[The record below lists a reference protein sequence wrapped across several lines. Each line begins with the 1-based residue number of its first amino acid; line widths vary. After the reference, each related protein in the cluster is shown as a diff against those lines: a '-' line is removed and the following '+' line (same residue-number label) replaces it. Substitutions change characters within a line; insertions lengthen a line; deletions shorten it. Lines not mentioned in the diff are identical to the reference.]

1 MTGLALILQH
11 QFDLL
16 LAAESRLLKFDP
28 HTGPDILSLHR
39 PIVGSS
45 ATAAKE
51 ISENISEN
59 IREIHPGEIK
69 SAGSTGSV
77 EGGMTKLIILPPLL
91 RIAQNRIGLRC
102 LLEFL
107 LGILVAGIHIRM
119 IFFCQLSVSFLDLLL
134 AGISVHA
141 KDLII
146 ISFLLCH
153 SILLSH

>member
-1 MTGLALILQH
+1 MTEL
-11 QFDLL
+11 
-16 LAAESRLLKFDP
+16 
-28 HTGPDILSLHR
+28 
-39 PIVGSS
+39 V
-45 ATAAKE
+45 
-51 ISENISEN
+51 
-59 IREIHPGEIK
+59 
-69 SAGSTGSV
+69 
-77 EGGMTKLIILPPLL
+77 ILPPLL

-119 IFFCQLSVSFLDLLL
+119 LFLCQLPVSFLDLLL